1 MHVVGGGMVIRVG
14 RDSKVLA
21 QRGVEVHVVG
31 GGMVIRVWRDS
42 KVLAQRRVEV
52 HFAGG
57 GMDTKCSGDTGGI
70 RWVEENASAL

>member
-1 MHVVGGGMVIRVG
+1 M
-14 RDSKVLA
+14 
-21 QRGVEVHVVG
+21 HVVG

-57 GMDTKCSGDTGGI
+57 SMDTKCSGDTGSI

>member
-1 MHVVGGGMVIRVG
+1 MHVVGGGMVIRVW

-21 QRGVEVHVVG
+21 QRRVEVHVAG
-31 GGMVIRVWRDS
+31 GSMEIRVWRDS

-70 RWVEENASAL
+70 RWAEENASAL